1 MEKLLQGLT
10 DKLTL
15 YLDPKEVDRIERAY
29 HFSEKCHLGQ
39 MRQSGDP
46 YITHPLAVA
55 NILADMRMDHESLMA
70 ALLHDVIEDTGVTK
84 GQISRRFG
92 RTVAD
97 LVDGVSKLGE
107 VASASRAEQQAE
119 SFQKMTLAMSRDI
132 RVMLVKLAD
141 RLHNMRTLGVLSP
154 EKKRR
159 IARETIDIYAP
170 IAQRLGIN
178 DVRLEFEDL
187 GFAAMYPLRHRRLRE
202 ALKASR
208 KNRKEV
214 VSEIHQSIEMRLDKE
229 MVKAKVKG
237 REKHLWSI
245 YLKMREKKKS
255 FRDIMDVFAFRLIVD
270 NVDDCYRALG
280 IIHNIYK
287 PVPGE
292 FKDYIAIPKANGY
305 QSLHTVLVGMHGV
318 IIEVQIRTT
327 EMEAMANFGIAA
339 HWEYKTGNSNIA
351 TSQKK
356 AARWIQGL
364 LEMQQQAGNS
374 LEFLEHVKADLFPD
388 EVYVFTPKGQIV
400 ELPLGATPIDFAY
413 SVHTGLGNRCIACHV
428 DGELT
433 PLSEPLKSGQKVEI
447 VSAAGAQPNPNW
459 LNFVV
464 TAKARSAIRHFLKNQ
479 QHDESVD
486 LGKRLLDQALSNL
499 GTSYNKLKK
508 SQIKI
513 LLKETG
519 APTFEFVLQQI
530 GLGNRVPFAVANLMV
545 PVNKRQIVED
555 KKNSNLPVVIDAS
568 EGLLV
573 QYGRCCHPIP
583 GDPILGHLSPGKGLV
598 IHHESCRNLKEIRRF
613 PEKCMPL
620 VWSSVVEGE
629 FAVELKVEVTPERG
643 FIAALAARM
652 TEEDATIEHI
662 SVDEKDALTS
672 IVDVVLTVKDRIH
685 LADIMRRAR
694 SLKPVRKVYR
704 VKNK

>member
-1 MEKLLQGLT
+1 MLQGLT
-10 DKLTL
+10 DKLSS
-15 YLDPKEVDRIERAY
+15 YLDPKEIDRIKRAY

-55 NILADMRMDHESLMA
+55 NILADMQMDPESLMA
-70 ALLHDVIEDTGVTK
+70 GLLHDVIEDTGVTK

-107 VASASRAEQQAE
+107 IESASRAEQQAE

-154 EKKRR
+154 EKRRR

-178 DVRLEFEDL
+178 DIRLEFEDL

-214 VSEIHQSIEMRLDKE
+214 VTEIQQAIEMRLE
-229 MVKAKVKG
+229 RESVHVEVKG

-255 FRDIMDVFAFRLIVD
+255 FRDIMDVFAFRLVVD

-280 IIHNIYK
+280 IVHNIYK

-292 FKDYIAIPKANGY
+292 FKDYIAIPKTNGY
-305 QSLHTVLVGMHGV
+305 QSLHTLLVGMHGV
-318 IIEVQIRTT
+318 IIEVQIRTR
-327 EMEAMANFGIAA
+327 EMDAMANFGIAA
-339 HWEYKTGNSNIA
+339 HWEYKSSNNNVEV
-351 TSQKK
+351 SRRR
-356 AARWIQGL
+356 AARWVQGL
-364 LEMQQQAGNS
+364 LEMQQKAGDS

-388 EVYVFTPKGQIV
+388 EVYVFTPKGKII
-400 ELPLGATPIDFAY
+400 ELPTGATPIDFAY
-413 SVHTGLGNRCIACHV
+413 SVHTGLGDRCIACHV
-428 DGELT
+428 DGQLT
-433 PLSEPLKSGQKVEI
+433 PLSEPLQSGQKI
-447 VSAAGAQPNPNW
+447 DIISAAGAQPNPSW

-486 LGKRLLDQALSNL
+486 LGKRLLDNALGNL
-499 GTSYNKLKK
+499 GTSYKQLKK
-508 SQIKI
+508 SQIKR

-519 APTFEFVLQQI
+519 ASTFELVLQQI
-530 GLGNRVPFAVANLMV
+530 GLGNTVPFAVANLMV
-545 PVNKRQIVED
+545 LPNKRVVSD
-555 KKNSNLPVVIDAS
+555 DHKNPNLPVVIDS
-568 EGLLV
+568 SQGLVL

-583 GDPILGHLSPGKGLV
+583 GDPILGHMTPGKGLV
-598 IHHESCRNLKEIRRF
+598 IHLESCRNLKEIRSN
-613 PEKCMPL
+613 PEKCMSL
-620 VWSSVVEGE
+620 LWSPVVKGE
-629 FAVELKVEVTPERG
+629 FAVELKAEVTPERG
-643 FIAALAARM
+643 FIAALASRM

-662 SVDEKDALTS
+662 SVNEKDAFTS
-672 IVDVVLTVKDRIH
+672 IVDVVLTVRDRIH

-694 SLKPVRKVYR
+694 SLKPVRRIYR

>member
-1 MEKLLQGLT
+1 MLQGLT

-97 LVDGVSKLGE
+97 LVDGVSILGE

-229 MVKAKVKG
+229 MVKVKVKG

-287 PVPGE
+287 PVPVE

-364 LEMQQQAGNS
+364 LELQQQAGNS

-508 SQIKI
+508 SQIKM

-694 SLKPVRKVYR
+694 SLKPVRRVYR

>member
-1 MEKLLQGLT
+1 LLQGLT
-10 DKLTL
+10 DKLSS
-15 YLDPKEVDRIERAY
+15 YLDPKEIDRIKRAY

-55 NILADMRMDHESLMA
+55 NILADMQMDPESLMA
-70 ALLHDVIEDTGVTK
+70 GLLHDVIEDTGVTK

-107 VASASRAEQQAE
+107 IESASRAEQQAE

-154 EKKRR
+154 EKRRR

-178 DVRLEFEDL
+178 DIRLEFEDL

-214 VSEIHQSIEMRLDKE
+214 VTEIQQAIEMRLE
-229 MVKAKVKG
+229 RESVHVEVKG

-255 FRDIMDVFAFRLIVD
+255 FRDIMDVFAFRLVVD

-280 IIHNIYK
+280 IVHNIYK

-292 FKDYIAIPKANGY
+292 FKDYIAIPKTNGY
-305 QSLHTVLVGMHGV
+305 QSLHTLLVGMHGV
-318 IIEVQIRTT
+318 IIEVQIRTR
-327 EMEAMANFGIAA
+327 EMDAMANFGIAA
-339 HWEYKTGNSNIA
+339 HWEYKSNNNNVEV
-351 TSQKK
+351 SRRR
-356 AARWIQGL
+356 AARWVQGL
-364 LEMQQQAGNS
+364 LEMQQKAGDS

-388 EVYVFTPKGQIV
+388 EVYVFTPKGKII
-400 ELPLGATPIDFAY
+400 ELPTGATPIDFAY
-413 SVHTGLGNRCIACHV
+413 SVHTGLGDRCIACHV
-428 DGELT
+428 DGQLT
-433 PLSEPLKSGQKVEI
+433 PLSEPLQSGQKIDI
-447 VSAAGAQPNPNW
+447 VSAAGAQPNPSW

-486 LGKRLLDQALSNL
+486 LGKRLLDNALGNL
-499 GTSYNKLKK
+499 GTSYKQLKK
-508 SQIKI
+508 SQIKR

-519 APTFEFVLQQI
+519 ASTFEFVLQQI
-530 GLGNRVPFAVANLMV
+530 GLGNTVPFAVANLMV
-545 PVNKRQIVED
+545 LPSKRIVSD
-555 KKNSNLPVVIDAS
+555 DHKNPNLPVVIDS
-568 EGLLV
+568 SQGLVL

-583 GDPILGHLSPGKGLV
+583 GDPILGHMTPGKGLV
-598 IHHESCRNLKEIRRF
+598 IHLESCRNLKEIRSN
-613 PEKCMPL
+613 PEKCMSL
-620 VWSSVVEGE
+620 LWSPVVKGE
-629 FAVELKVEVTPERG
+629 FAVELKAEVTPERG
-643 FIAALAARM
+643 FIAALASRM

-662 SVDEKDALTS
+662 SVNEKDAFTS
-672 IVDVVLTVKDRIH
+672 IVDVVLTVKDRVH

-694 SLKPVRKVYR
+694 SLKSVRRIYR